1 MDKKKIYESW
11 LNKKVEIPDSF
22 ADKVMDRVFE
32 YEQRPRWFDVQRII
46 EIISTHAII
55 RNGLIVTGAIAGF
68 IRVIYFIF
76 MALA

>member
-11 LNKKVEIPDSF
+11 LEKKIEIPDSF
-22 ADKVMDRVFE
+22 ADKVMGGIFE
-32 YEQRPRWFDVQRII
+32 YERRPRWFDIPRII

-55 RNGLIVTGAIAGF
+55 RNGLIVTGAVAGF
-68 IRVIYFIF
+68 LRVIYFIF